1 MGIGTND
8 PNAILHTSV
17 NATDAV
23 TLYLENRADAG
34 SADKNGIVFGNK
46 ALGWICI

>member
-1 MGIGTND
+1 MLAYHLIGYMGIGTND

-23 TLYLENRADAG
+23 TLYLENRADA
-34 SADKNGIVFGNK
+34 ARIKMVLF
-46 ALGWICI
+46 LG